1 MPRYQ
6 FSFDTNYQFPYGLT
20 VGVGALFVGQREGE
34 DFSFFPAKFVR
45 LGDYWDLR
53 AYARWELNSHFALTF
68 RGENLADQHYETTIG
83 FPALGTTLFG
93 GAEIRF

>member
-1 MPRYQ
+1 L
-6 FSFDTNYQFPYGLT
+6 FSFDTNYKFPHGLT
-20 VGVGALFVGQREGE
+20 IGFDGLFASQREGE

-45 LGDYWDLR
+45 LGDYWLLR
-53 AYARWELNSHFALTF
+53 AYARWELNSHFALTL

-83 FPALGTTLFG
+83 FPALGTTLFC